1 MDIHNVQ
8 PLDDFD
14 WEEFER
20 NTNYLVTRVSKGYDE
35 EPVFHQG
42 IAIVKRNGKYGA
54 IMVGGKEIIPP
65 IYDMLTEFKDGLAEV
80 EYKGEKRLLNLSGQ
94 IQVKRNN
101 EYVFIPEKYDW
112 GCDYNR
118 NACVVEKSG
127 KYGLLSDDFHE
138 LIEPIYN
145 SIVEINDV
153 AYLAIGEHKGIIL
166 SITPKLHY
174 IVSDCLFSEKGVF
187 LGAIVSLPEED
198 RLYGI
203 LDDKLQIVQPIE
215 NDRIDIKSNKFFVIQ
230 QKGEGVGLCTLDDV
244 IISKGQYDEI
254 EVINEYFIVASNRDK
269 EGWKT
274 THTWLL
280 NAKGICLVEFSGY
293 VPFSATKDGT
303 VSFDRFKI
311 SPAGV
316 LYFVSY
322 KKINYKREEL
332 AQYIVSPDFIMYEYI
347 APFNSDN
354 FIVGKKNENGILRF
368 GVVDSK
374 GVTILPFEYSRLK
387 ILSKDF
393 IGYSIEDENILDL
406 KKDDNDKDLE
416 WLLYHTDYGRFGEK
430 LSALSFGIL
439 NSEYKMICPPKYR
452 NIKVVE
458 TVSSSFFKVSVNGHE
473 WGIIDKKDKVV
484 LPIKFDS
491 VDFVD
496 EKYIFDPIHEYNA
509 IKVEKLLGVASNSQ
523 SWDPQRK
530 QNRFDETGS
539 FIVPLKDGKIISVS
553 STKYDWCDSFN
564 DRGWAKVVKSGL
576 SGKINIKGELI
587 SLVDD
592 NLIVVPNC
600 FDWAFDFRFGYV
612 PVYKDGRWGIADIN
626 WAPVIPCVYEL
637 IVPICEG
644 FFKYKEIARDSLP
657 DYKGDEGTQA
667 LRRINNP
674 QYKYGIVDIN
684 NIKILIAEYKDVWP
698 IEGGFFKI
706 EREVENTVREY
717 DRFGI
722 FNSKGDMVI
731 APNYSEIVLVRIE
744 GKDFWITTQNRKRG
758 VFSAGLNVIPNIFD
772 DILVEDGIFVC
783 KANTYS
789 KGNGILVKY
798 NVNGEIL
805 IDCMDYHCLVPAE
818 YDVAYPS
825 DYGLI
830 RVVKEG
836 KWGIIN
842 IMNDVVVPP
851 SYTYIDTFDGQFAKV
866 GNTENNECIYFP
878 DEKDIRLHVKSMK
891 YGLIDTSG
899 DIVLPL
905 EYDYISKWDNGYYCA
920 SKDKH
925 AILLSPSLHPIFNTE
940 RHLEKLD
947 DRYVLIVGGC
957 TKYGLIDFSG
967 NEIISANEG
976 HGFSK
981 IEVLKNDFLKVTY
994 YKGEYGR
1001 SHIAILNNLGKTLFE
1016 KRYDCDDIKLLD
1028 NGFFLVECNNYSSPT
1043 TYSLVSLQGKEIL
1056 QNSYYDI
1063 KFVNDGMLSLRNYGG
1078 WGLADIKGHLLIETH
1093 YLDELVFEDNVS
1105 DIRVKGSSLTQKINK
1120 EGIVIVHNGKNEIEL
1135 PNSVYWGTDF
1145 INNVSIVRGKG
1156 GGYNVIGVANIK
1168 GNIII
1173 HTRYE
1178 SVSLLSNKTIR
1189 VQDGDCYGIFDLKGN
1204 VIFPPIF
1211 TSMEYIDNNCIKV
1224 TWNLKI
1230 ATKWDKNGYIPGP
1243 DSKYKGYDNDYLVNN
1258 RSAIC
1263 NSKAEIINDKEIIFV
1278 GKFINGYARAYKEV
1292 TTEKGRVKL
1301 KQAGVVNTS
1310 GKTIIPLIY
1319 DGIIIYEDSQ
1329 YIWLR
1334 RNGKYGIA
1342 DLKSGKQKMFN
1353 ELDIKH
1359 LWDVDK
1365 LGRCIYSE
1373 DCEYDPD
1380 IEDWIGETCGVLGI
1394 KGIIVPAGKYDN
1406 IYLLDNGLIE
1416 VSNETD
1422 GLYGLLD
1429 KDGKEL
1435 LPPKYTH
1442 ISHFKGKYAT
1452 ICLGGVMN
1460 ENYPYNYVGGKWGV
1474 IDNTGRFVKECEFDE
1489 EDILEEEKYDNE
1501 RTENQSP
1508 FKEPS
1513 VILSDKI
1520 PEPKE
1525 NNSYDYGYDSYRD
1538 DDDEGPYSKYG
1549 GYNGW
1554 DDNTIDEAF
1563 DGNPEL
1569 TWNID

>member
-1 MDIHNVQ
+1 M
-8 PLDDFD
+8 
-14 WEEFER
+14 
-20 NTNYLVTRVSKGYDE
+20 
-35 EPVFHQG
+35 
-42 IAIVKRNGKYGA
+42 
-54 IMVGGKEIIPP
+54 
-65 IYDMLTEFKDGLAEV
+65 
-80 EYKGEKRLLNLSGQ
+80 
-94 IQVKRNN
+94 
-101 EYVFIPEKYDW
+101 
-112 GCDYNR
+112 
-118 NACVVEKSG
+118 
-127 KYGLLSDDFHE
+127 
-138 LIEPIYN
+138 
-145 SIVEINDV
+145 
-153 AYLAIGEHKGIIL
+153 
-166 SITPKLHY
+166 
-174 IVSDCLFSEKGVF
+174 
-187 LGAIVSLPEED
+187 
-198 RLYGI
+198 
-203 LDDKLQIVQPIE
+203 
-215 NDRIDIKSNKFFVIQ
+215 
-230 QKGEGVGLCTLDDV
+230 
-244 IISKGQYDEI
+244 
-254 EVINEYFIVASNRDK
+254 
-269 EGWKT
+269 
-274 THTWLL
+274 
-280 NAKGICLVEFSGY
+280 
-293 VPFSATKDGT
+293 
-303 VSFDRFKI
+303 
-311 SPAGV
+311 
-316 LYFVSY
+316 
-322 KKINYKREEL
+322 
-332 AQYIVSPDFIMYEYI
+332 
-347 APFNSDN
+347 
-354 FIVGKKNENGILRF
+354 
-368 GVVDSK
+368 
-374 GVTILPFEYSRLK
+374 
-387 ILSKDF
+387 
-393 IGYSIEDENILDL
+393 
-406 KKDDNDKDLE
+406 
-416 WLLYHTDYGRFGEK
+416 
-430 LSALSFGIL
+430 
-439 NSEYKMICPPKYR
+439 
-452 NIKVVE
+452 
-458 TVSSSFFKVSVNGHE
+458 
-473 WGIIDKKDKVV
+473 
-484 LPIKFDS
+484 
-491 VDFVD
+491 
-496 EKYIFDPIHEYNA
+496 
-509 IKVEKLLGVASNSQ
+509 
-523 SWDPQRK
+523 
-530 QNRFDETGS
+530 
-539 FIVPLKDGKIISVS
+539 
-553 STKYDWCDSFN
+553 
-564 DRGWAKVVKSGL
+564 
-576 SGKINIKGELI
+576 
-587 SLVDD
+587 
-592 NLIVVPNC
+592 
-600 FDWAFDFRFGYV
+600 
-612 PVYKDGRWGIADIN
+612 
-626 WAPVIPCVYEL
+626 
-637 IVPICEG
+637 
-644 FFKYKEIARDSLP
+644 
-657 DYKGDEGTQA
+657 
-667 LRRINNP
+667 
-674 QYKYGIVDIN
+674 
-684 NIKILIAEYKDVWP
+684 
-698 IEGGFFKI
+698 
-706 EREVENTVREY
+706 
-717 DRFGI
+717 
-722 FNSKGDMVI
+722 I

-744 GKDFWITTQNRKRG
+744 GKDFWIITQNRKRG

-805 IDCMDYHCLVPAE
+805 IDCMDYHCLVPSE
-818 YDVAYPS
+818 YDVAYHS

-866 GNTENNECIYFP
+866 GNTENDECIYFP
-878 DEKDIRLHVKSMK
+878 DDKDIRLHVKSMK

-940 RHLEKLD
+940 RYLEKLD
-947 DRYVLIVGGC
+947 DRYILIVGGC

-1016 KRYDCDDIKLLD
+1016 KRYNCDDIKLLD
-1028 NGFFLVECNNYSSPT
+1028 NGYFLVECNNYSSPT

-1056 QNSYYDI
+1056 PNSYYDI

-1329 YIWLR
+1329 YIRLR

-1342 DLKSGKQKMFN
+1342 NLKSGKQKMFN

-1452 ICLGGVMN
+1452 ICLGGVRN

-1489 EDILEEEKYDNE
+1489 EDILEEEKYNNE
-1501 RTENQSP
+1501 RTENQAP

-1513 VILSDKI
+1513 VILSDRI